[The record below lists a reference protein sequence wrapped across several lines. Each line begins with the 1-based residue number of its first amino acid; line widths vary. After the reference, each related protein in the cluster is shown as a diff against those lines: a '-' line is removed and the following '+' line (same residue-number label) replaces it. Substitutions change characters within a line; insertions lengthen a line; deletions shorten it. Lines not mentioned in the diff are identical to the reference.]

1 MIYIAILF
9 ALLMFSRAKPKRN
22 SKLFM
27 LGIFVILLTTC
38 FRNPYIGIDT
48 MGGYY
53 DDYIEV
59 VAGTHLTWMEPAW
72 EVINRISIVLGFG
85 YQGVIA
91 IAGLLTIL
99 PMAYVLSKVSDNK
112 CLSLALY
119 YGMYFILY
127 SFNLMRQMIAVSF
140 AFLAVYYYTQKK
152 WKRMALALC
161 VGFLFHKTI
170 LFILPLFVYF
180 RMNNMRYMTTVVVT
194 GASLLLGILFPTA
207 AFYVL
212 TGRYSSNLAGTDG
225 YSGFRS
231 DFLFPALMALL
242 FSLFFLF
249 IIYFGYGKIKDDP
262 WYRMALLSVI
272 VMNLTLKLGQG
283 TRMVLYF
290 SQAQAVFLPR
300 HLNSSRNMTNRRIV
314 KCVYF
319 LYLFVNFFRIL
330 LDQWDT
336 LTPYMFFWQL

>member
-1 MIYIAILF
+1 MIYITILF
-9 ALLMFSRAKPKRN
+9 VLLMFSRAKPKLN

-38 FRNPYIGIDT
+38 FRSPFIGIDT

-53 DDYIEV
+53 EDYKEV
-59 VAGTHLTWMEPAW
+59 VAGTRLTWMEPAW

-99 PMAYVLSKVSDNK
+99 PVACVLTKVSDNR
-112 CLSLALY
+112 CLSLAIY

-140 AFLAVYYYTQKK
+140 AFLAIYHYTQKK
-152 WKRMALALC
+152 WMYVALALC

-170 LFILPLFVYF
+170 LFALPLFIFV
-180 RMNNMRYMTTVVVT
+180 RLDMRYLTTVAIT
-194 GASLLLGILFPTA
+194 LGSLLVGIMLPTQ
-207 AFYVL
+207 AFYSL
-212 TGRYSSNLAGTDG
+212 TGRYSTNLSATDS

-231 DFLFPALMALL
+231 GILFPAMMAML

-249 IIYFGYGKIKDDP
+249 ITYFGYSRIKGDT
-262 WYRMALLSVI
+262 WYRMALLGVI

-300 HLNSSRNMTNRRIV
+300 HLKSSRNLTNRRIV
-314 KCVYF
+314 KCVYY
-319 LYLFVNFFRIL
+319 LYLFVNFSRIL

-336 LTPYMFFWQL
+336 LTPYMFFWQI